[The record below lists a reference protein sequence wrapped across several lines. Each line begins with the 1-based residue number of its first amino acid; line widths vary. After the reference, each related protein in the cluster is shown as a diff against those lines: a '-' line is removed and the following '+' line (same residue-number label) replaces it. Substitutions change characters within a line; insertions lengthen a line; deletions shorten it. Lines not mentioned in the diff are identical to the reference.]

1 MFSNIPQNER
11 NTISVANLNMRTT
24 SSVEAMNSVIQR
36 SFRTNPHI
44 YQFIE
49 NLRLHESIKS
59 TDLYQLTLGSITNP
73 KLISK
78 RAEDRKRDDKIR
90 ICSEKLQNG
99 DISVAEF
106 LKLMANQNSLLG
118 GAYYIFAYWRTSF
131 RKLITFFSIVHTAKN
146 TLNKVSEKS
155 KTAMKKKKK
164 KKDVIKI
171 ALPVFPSTR

>member
-49 NLRLHESIKS
+49 NLRLHESVKS

-73 KLISK
+73 KLKKK
-78 RAEDRKRDDKIR
+78 RAEDQMRDEKIR
-90 ICSEKLQNG
+90 MCTDKLQNG
-99 DISVAEF
+99 NISIAEF
-106 LKLMANQNSLLG
+106 LRLMANENSLSSG
-118 GAYYIFAYWRTSF
+118 GAYIISSHIEA
-131 RKLITFFSIVHTAKN
+131 HH
-146 TLNKVSEKS
+146 S
-155 KTAMKKKKK
+155 KH
-164 KKDVIKI
+164 
-171 ALPVFPSTR
+171 